1 MDSLRTYIYVDGFNF
16 YYGKLKN
23 SSYKWLDLETFFTK
37 SLKPNNQ
44 ILKIKYFTARID
56 QNPRNPQAH
65 NRQDIYLRAL
75 KTLPIVEVYFGKFLT
90 QTVRLPLANGTGKV
104 EVRKT
109 EEKRS
114 DVNIAVQMLKDGFK
128 DLYDLAVLVSNDSD
142 LTDALEVVSTD
153 LGKKVG
159 ILNPQKNQSKEL
171 ANHAFFSHKI
181 QDRLLRESQF
191 PETLRDSVGEFH
203 MPVVWR

>member
-1 MDSLRTYIYVDGFNF
+1 MDPLRTYIYVDGFNF
-16 YYGKLKN
+16 YYGKLKGTN
-23 SSYKWLDLETFFTK
+23 YKWLNLENFFTK

-90 QTVRLPLANGTGKV
+90 QTVRLPLVNGTGKV

-142 LTDALEVVSTD
+142 LTDALEVVSKD

-159 ILNPQKNQSKEL
+159 ILNPQKSIQGAREACL
-171 ANHAFFSHKI
+171 FFS
-181 QDRLLRESQF
+181 
-191 PETLRDSVGEFH
+191 
-203 MPVVWR
+203 